1 MLVEIETCEQEE
13 DERPVKANEDCFMF
27 TKVETDEILTEE
39 EANER
44 YFPNSYIMV
53 ECFYEG
59 LTLNGRVVAYA
70 PLKKSM
76 GLTHYSREL
85 NLSGKYGLVVITD
98 TKDPFEGRSLFYE
111 IHCVKE
117 E

>member
-1 MLVEIETCEQEE
+1 ML
-13 DERPVKANEDCFMF
+13 
-27 TKVETDEILTEE
+27 TKVEANEFLTEE

-44 YFPNSYIMV
+44 YYPNSYIMV
-53 ECFYEG
+53 ECFREG
-59 LTLNGRVVAYA
+59 HILKGRVAAYA
-70 PLKKSM
+70 PLDKSL
-76 GLTHYSREL
+76 GLSYYAREL
-85 NLSGKYGLVVITD
+85 NLSGKYGLVIVTD